1 MTLEE
6 MNLACERLEA
16 AQACRNLVGKLSY
29 LDSAFRMKD
38 LLALWDNSDE
48 AELRL
53 PDETHQGFE
62 AVKAALEARGDR
74 DDAGMDVKMRG
85 TLVIHNMNSD
95 ALEISHDAK
104 TAHGTWFS
112 PGIETDLF
120 DPADPARL
128 RTSIILPIWRHRQLC
143 VAGVRAGLCAPG
155 GRLEDPEAGRCAPSS
170 ILPSTPL
177 EPGKGHHV
185 DAGCRGRGNVILR
198 AVECCVPPPF

>member
-29 LDSAFRMKD
+29 FDSAFRMKD

-95 ALEISHDAK
+95 ALEISPDAK

-120 DPADPARL
+120 DPADPAATPDKHNTADLEASANYVWQEYGLDFVRREDGWKIQQL
-128 RTSIILPIWRHRQLC
+128 KVRTFFDTPFDTPWSQAKDTMWTPDAV
-143 VAGVRAGLCAPG
+143 VA
-155 GRLEDPEAGRCAPSS
+155 EM
-170 ILPSTPL
+170 
-177 EPGKGHHV
+177 
-185 DAGCRGRGNVILR
+185 
-198 AVECCVPPPF
+198 

>member
-29 LDSAFRMKD
+29 FDSAFRMKD

-120 DPADPARL
+120 DPADPAATPDKHNTADLEASANYVWQEYGLDFVRREDGWKIRKL
-128 RTSIILPIWRHRQLC
+128 KVRTFFNTPFDTRWSQAEDTLWAPDAV
-143 VAGVRAGLCAPG
+143 VA
-155 GRLEDPEAGRCAPSS
+155 EM
-170 ILPSTPL
+170 
-177 EPGKGHHV
+177 
-185 DAGCRGRGNVILR
+185 
-198 AVECCVPPPF
+198 